1 MTFEFSSRLRS
12 LLAILPVAAVLGGCV
27 VAPPP
32 PPPPAHHPAYL
43 HALTDLRDARW
54 NLEHRPG
61 DAAVSGQEDIAIVEI
76 DAAIVDAKRAA
87 AEDGKNVGE
96 HPPEDAKLNASGRL
110 HRALELLH
118 KAHNDVGQAEDNPE
132 SRELRGRVEHHI
144 DVAIHATERAIQIID
159 QRS

>member
-1 MTFEFSSRLRS
+1 MKFPQRLVAALIAAPL
-12 LLAILPVAAVLGGCV
+12 LLAATGCIV
-27 VAPPP
+27 TPP
-32 PPPPAHHPAYL
+32 PPPPAPQHHPAYL

-54 NLEHRPG
+54 NLEHRHG
-61 DAAVSGQEDIAIVEI
+61 NAAISEQEDIAIVEI
-76 DAAIVDAKRAA
+76 DAAIADAKRAA

-132 SRELRGRVEHHI
+132 SRELRGRVEHHV